1 MYACAYINIG
11 ILISTYVHM
20 HTNERR
26 NMLFFPYSQTILA
39 DDGKQRKKK
48 AHRIFGC
55 RAQPT
60 SAPHALAQCVH
71 FISQI

>member
-1 MYACAYINIG
+1 MLAHTSISVFSFQHMCICTQTDAG
-11 ILISTYVHM
+11 ICS
-20 HTNERR
+20 
-26 NMLFFPYSQTILA
+26 FPSYSQTILA

-48 AHRIFGC
+48 AHRIFEC

>member
-1 MYACAYINIG
+1 MLAHTSISVFSFQHMCICTQTDAG
-11 ILISTYVHM
+11 ICS
-20 HTNERR
+20 
-26 NMLFFPYSQTILA
+26 FFPYSQTILA

-48 AHRIFGC
+48 APRIFGC

-60 SAPHALAQCVH
+60 SAPYALAQYVH